1 MGRATG
7 PSTEDFVVRS
17 SIQPSASPKLRVGEA
32 GAEAAYVSLG
42 QRGIGSPA
50 LWAKDVPRVDATK
63 AVASSF
69 TSNFIQPSIN
79 PSMSVKKGEK
89 QAYVEALVL
98 QEVISELDIPR
109 EYADERLS
117 KSYLTKGV
125 EIAKDALDVEA
136 LDHVVCQIPDGLVL
150 ASSRQG
156 ELMDKLQ
163 GACDVLETL
172 CSDGEV
178 QSYGF
183 SLPSFNTSAEPLD
196 ELVEKTLSPLSE
208 QFGRFAS
215 LQLPF
220 HVGSAVFPLSAAME
234 QFHRDREM
242 LFIGDRPLESML
254 SNGKPLHLK
263 TRSGS
268 TGEDVALMLKTAF
281 NLAISVE
288 KKYME
293 SIRPSLDHLALPPA
307 EEVAWA
313 HILAN
318 QHDRFDNLEEWIY
331 IRETQIH
338 PRFEATLQAFG
349 KHAETKELGFAY
361 SVAMRE
367 LLKCFTASVE
377 VRYVRSCKGCV
388 EKQKYQ
394 QLISRFHPNWPRFL
408 RLPRSSAAQPPR
420 LRPCLHCRNR
430 LPRRG
435 VPSVAPHSAT
445 RRPSSS
451 KEAHRK
457 PSQQQEGRRSVCLVM
472 APAAAATSSLTRDNV
487 KFLAIARATDKAVVA
502 VYMHSSDGKP
512 SRGAGGGD
520 LVVFKEMLA
529 KVIRAPTW
537 KSQVTPNGRHS
548 LECDPNKFHFT
559 MDNDELVFAAITAKD
574 YPIRLAFQMIAAVQQ
589 EIVPKFGSKALTC
602 REGGLDKDCAKP
614 LAAIAAA
621 YDDRTKVDKLS
632 EVMNQVDGVK
642 TVMHNNIQVV
652 LSNTE
657 KMEVVEQ
664 KTNDLNEQAKV
675 FRNTGRKLRRAMWWK
690 NAKLTLA
697 LGVCAVLVI
706 LILLAVLG
714 VFKKSSMEQ
723 ELNKTLT
730 DPRFE
735 RGLALVKAK
744 RLEEAVVA
752 FEDLLRTM
760 CETEQLGDSLAVA
773 PVYYQYGHSL
783 LLLAEATASLFGGAV
798 ESAGNDEQDARDAAD
813 DLEVAWEML
822 ELARVVYARYPG
834 DLAVET
840 QLARVYTRLGDLG
853 LESDQF
859 EQARADFEKA
869 LLLRRKVLRATKDV
883 DTTPL
888 ADLYCSL
895 AISCVYRDST
905 PETEEQKLKQQ
916 EEDSTATAAAAN
928 DEGLTYYVLAGRVM
942 AENVHR
948 MAGKCAQPLQEFVAA
963 RIPKYAEADD
973 ADASTAKGKGKR
985 KAASASADASRSLLF
1000 TGASVDAM
1008 GDEFLACAKG
1018 TKEDKETS
1026 EDKETLS
1033 KDEAQLLEYLEIY
1046 VELKEKVDGIK
1057 ETAASSKQED
1067 TQEDKGVT
1075 TIGFGAEDGA
1085 STTATPAVNVLP
1097 VAKKRKAEVS
1107 DSTDK

>member
-1 MGRATG
+1 MLVTSSRRARRAAAHCARIHMGCATG

-17 SIQPSASPKLRVGEA
+17 SVQPSASPKLRVSEA

-136 LDHVVCQIPDGLVL
+136 LDHVVCQIPDGLAL

-156 ELMDKLQ
+156 ELMEKLR
-163 GACDVLETL
+163 GACDVLESL

-183 SLPSFNTSAEPLD
+183 SLPGFNTSAEPL
-196 ELVEKTLSPLSE
+196 EALVEKTLSPLSE

-220 HVGSAVFPLSAAME
+220 HVGSAVFPLPAAME
-234 QFHRDREM
+234 QFRRDREM

-263 TRSGS
+263 TRSGN

-293 SIRPSLDHLALPPA
+293 SIRPSLEHLALPPA

-338 PRFEATLQAFG
+338 PRFEAILQAFS

-367 LLKCFTASVE
+367 LLKCFTGSVE
-377 VRYVRSCKGCV
+377 VRYVRSCAEYG
-388 EKQKYQ
+388 
-394 QLISRFHPNWPRFL
+394 P
-408 RLPRSSAAQPPR
+408 
-420 LRPCLHCRNR
+420 
-430 LPRRG
+430 
-435 VPSVAPHSAT
+435 
-445 RRPSSS
+445 
-451 KEAHRK
+451 
-457 PSQQQEGRRSVCLVM
+457 
-472 APAAAATSSLTRDNV
+472 TSSLTRDNV
-487 KFLAIARATDKAVVA
+487 KFIAIARATDKAVVA

-512 SRGAGGGD
+512 SRGADGGD

-537 KSQVTPNGRHS
+537 KTQVTPNGRHS

-559 MDNDELVFAAITAKD
+559 MDNDELVFAAITSKD

-602 REGGLDKDCAKP
+602 REVLPYSLGGLDKDCAKP
-614 LAAIAAA
+614 LAAIAAT

-697 LGVCAVLVI
+697 LGVCVVLVI

-714 VFKKSSMEQ
+714 VFKKSSSSSSSSS
-723 ELNKTLT
+723 TST
-730 DPRFE
+730 R
-735 RGLALVKAK
+735 
-744 RLEEAVVA
+744 
-752 FEDLLRTM
+752 LLR
-760 CETEQLGDSLAVA
+760 
-773 PVYYQYGHSL
+773 
-783 LLLAEATASLFGGAV
+783 
-798 ESAGNDEQDARDAAD
+798 
-813 DLEVAWEML
+813 
-822 ELARVVYARYPG
+822 
-834 DLAVET
+834 
-840 QLARVYTRLGDLG
+840 
-853 LESDQF
+853 
-859 EQARADFEKA
+859 
-869 LLLRRKVLRATKDV
+869 
-883 DTTPL
+883 
-888 ADLYCSL
+888 
-895 AISCVYRDST
+895 
-905 PETEEQKLKQQ
+905 
-916 EEDSTATAAAAN
+916 
-928 DEGLTYYVLAGRVM
+928 
-942 AENVHR
+942 
-948 MAGKCAQPLQEFVAA
+948 
-963 RIPKYAEADD
+963 
-973 ADASTAKGKGKR
+973 
-985 KAASASADASRSLLF
+985 
-1000 TGASVDAM
+1000 AM
-1008 GDEFLACAKG
+1008 
-1018 TKEDKETS
+1018 
-1026 EDKETLS
+1026 
-1033 KDEAQLLEYLEIY
+1033 
-1046 VELKEKVDGIK
+1046 
-1057 ETAASSKQED
+1057 
-1067 TQEDKGVT
+1067 
-1075 TIGFGAEDGA
+1075 
-1085 STTATPAVNVLP
+1085 
-1097 VAKKRKAEVS
+1097 
-1107 DSTDK
+1107 